1 MKDPAQPNRLSCEQ
15 ACSAS
20 EKCDGFIMKISNS
33 ATTCDFYT
41 LDNRDTCPNCGSA
54 AYSCT
59 LPEKAN
65 QSLWVYKKSLCSDAA
80 PPAKAS

>member
-1 MKDPAQPNRLSCEQ
+1 MV
-15 ACSAS
+15 
-20 EKCDGFIMKISNS
+20 F
-33 ATTCDFYT
+33 
-41 LDNRDTCPNCGSA
+41 CPNCGSA

-65 QSLWVYKKSLCSDAA
+65 QSLWVYTKSLCSDAA